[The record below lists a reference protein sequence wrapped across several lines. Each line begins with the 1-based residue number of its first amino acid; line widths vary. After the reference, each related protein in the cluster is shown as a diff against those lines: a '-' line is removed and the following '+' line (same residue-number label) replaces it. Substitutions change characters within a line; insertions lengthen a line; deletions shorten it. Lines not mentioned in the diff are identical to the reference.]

1 MTVVVIVEGVL
12 LAVAL
17 VFVFAL
23 LRSHAEILRRLAAI
37 EGGAGGVAVDPLDS
51 VPTDARAVAG
61 IAGQTPDGDA
71 VAVSLGPGSPP
82 TLLAFLS
89 TGCAS
94 CGPLWDEL
102 RERTPVPAPTRLL
115 VVTKGPDRES
125 PAKVR
130 RLGPTRAEVVMSTAA
145 WDEFEIP
152 ATPHFVLVGGA
163 EGRVLGRG
171 SAMSWEQILGLLDDV
186 RADAEAVGSEPG
198 TGRSA
203 SDGPGGSSS
212 SDRAARA
219 EAALAA
225 AGIRA
230 GHPSLYPSRA
240 AAGRE

>member
-1 MTVVVIVEGVL
+1 MDVAVAIEGVL
-12 LAVAL
+12 LAIAL
-17 VFVFAL
+17 LFVVAL
-23 LRSHAEILRRLAAI
+23 LRSHAEILRRLAAL
-37 EGGAGGVAVDPLDS
+37 EGGHAAADPLDG
-51 VPTDARAVAG
+51 VPTDARQVSG

-71 VAVSLGPGSPP
+71 VAVALGAGSPP

-94 CGPLWDEL
+94 CGPLWEEL
-102 RERTPVPAPTRLL
+102 RARVPVPAPTRLL
-115 VVTKGPDRES
+115 VVTKGADRES

-130 RLGPTRAEVVMSTAA
+130 RLGPSRAEVVMSTAA
-145 WDEFEIP
+145 WDEFEVP
-152 ATPHFVLVGGA
+152 ATPHFVLVGGD

-186 RADAEAVGSEPG
+186 RADAEPF
-198 TGRSA
+198 
-203 SDGPGGSSS
+203 GSSS

-230 GHPSLYPSRA
+230 DHPSLYPSRPSPGA
-240 AAGRE
+240 E